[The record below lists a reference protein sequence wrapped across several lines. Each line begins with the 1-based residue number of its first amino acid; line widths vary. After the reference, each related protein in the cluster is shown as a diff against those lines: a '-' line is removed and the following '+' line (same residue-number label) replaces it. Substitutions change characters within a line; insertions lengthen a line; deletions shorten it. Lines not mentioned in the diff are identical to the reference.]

1 MATQRL
7 FTKNMRPHNGTKI
20 FHRKMYTKRNKT
32 SARKCVDSHDFS
44 AISDDGFFFQ
54 LIADKLPE
62 TIFDFLFKLDFDGQ
76 AWPAVWPTE
85 RDVDQCVYS
94 YEYLGV

>member
-1 MATQRL
+1 MELKFSIEKCTQ
-7 FTKNMRPHNGTKI
+7 NA
-20 FHRKMYTKRNKT
+20 TKRRRE
-32 SARKCVDSHDFS
+32 SVSILMIFQPFRMMV
-44 AISDDGFFFQ
+44 FFQ

-85 RDVDQCVYS
+85 RDVDQCV
-94 YEYLGV
+94 